1 MRVLIAGC
9 GDVGTRLGLL
19 LAAEG
24 HEVWGAR
31 RQVRKLPGALRGLAV
46 DLSEIE
52 SLSRLPEALD
62 LVVYTAAADQST
74 EEAYRRAYVDGLRN
88 VLAAVGGGPGRIL
101 FVSSTSVYGQ
111 RDGAWVDEAS
121 PTEPSGFR
129 GRLIL
134 EGEELL
140 AAHDSP
146 TIAVRFAGIYG
157 PGRARLV
164 DSVRSGVAV
173 CFDDPPLYTNRI
185 HADDCAGALRHL
197 GLAENTPDSPHSV
210 VLGVDHEPAAD
221 GEVKRWLARQLG
233 VSDPPSA
240 EPLSGSGGAAGP
252 RSRAS
257 KRCSNRLLL
266 ASGYRFLFPDYR
278 VGYAAVLKE
287 LG

>member
-9 GDVGTRLGLL
+9 GDLGTRLGLL

-31 RQVRKLPGALRGLAV
+31 RQVRKLPDALHGLAV
-46 DLSEIE
+46 DLGDRE
-52 SLSRLPEALD
+52 SLSRLPKALD

-88 VLAAVGGGPGRIL
+88 VLTAVGSGPERIL

-111 RDGAWVDEAS
+111 REGEWVDEAS
-121 PTEPSGFR
+121 PTEPNGFR

-134 EGEELL
+134 EGEKLL
-140 AAHDSP
+140 AAQDSS
-146 TIAVRFAGIYG
+146 TMVVRFAGIYG
-157 PGRARLV
+157 PGRTRLI
-164 DSVRSGVAV
+164 DSVRSGTAV

-185 HADDCAGALRHL
+185 HVEDCAGVLRHL
-197 GLAENTPDSPHSV
+197 ALAETTPGASHGA

-233 VSDPPSA
+233 VPEPPSLKPFS
-240 EPLSGSGGAAGP
+240 EPGEAAGP

-257 KRCSNRLLL
+257 KRCTNRLLL
-266 ASGYRFLFPDYR
+266 ASGYRFLFPDFR
-278 VGYAAVLKE
+278 AGYSAVLKE